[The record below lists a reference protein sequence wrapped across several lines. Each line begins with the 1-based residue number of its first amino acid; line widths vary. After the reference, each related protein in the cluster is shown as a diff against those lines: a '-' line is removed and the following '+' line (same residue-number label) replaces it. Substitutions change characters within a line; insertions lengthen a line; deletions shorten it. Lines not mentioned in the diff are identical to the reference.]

1 MEKRNTLGLLLAGV
15 LAGGAIYF
23 LFFTERGRKLVD
35 RLSDLA
41 ADKLDE
47 WLADLERELGEAEN
61 EANGEPGHS

>member
-47 WLADLERELGEAEN
+47 WLADLEKELGEAEN
-61 EANGEPGHS
+61 EANEEPLRS